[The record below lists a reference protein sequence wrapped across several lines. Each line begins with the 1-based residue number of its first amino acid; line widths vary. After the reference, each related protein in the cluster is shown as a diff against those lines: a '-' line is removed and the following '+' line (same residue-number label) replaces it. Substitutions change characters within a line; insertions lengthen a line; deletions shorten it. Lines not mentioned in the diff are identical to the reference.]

1 MQPQALD
8 RQVLEVL
15 GPKENGNNLSALL
28 PQRRTNLA
36 ILVFWYSGILV
47 FWYPSRYLDRPVCTN
62 LSVPVN
68 AAPIPPKKG
77 NSPSPQVGLVTKG
90 T

>member
-28 PQRRTNLA
+28 PQGQTSLA
-36 ILVFWYSGILV
+36 ILVFCYSGILV
-47 FWYPSRYLDRPVCTN
+47 FWYF
-62 LSVPVN
+62 
-68 AAPIPPKKG
+68 
-77 NSPSPQVGLVTKG
+77 G
-90 T
+90 THLGTLTDL